1 MLQNIIDEGP
11 KFNRTSLNFSTDSLN
26 SSSIAAHPAL
36 YEKYFFS
43 ERTDLKLSYNFIH
56 FINFRPI
63 EKDADRFKI
72 CLINIFLFF
81 LFRYNVSLFKY
92 NYNSQRK
99 LIKGD
104 LSAFKGFS
112 ITIKHIIYK
121 T

>member
-1 MLQNIIDEGP
+1 MLQNIIDESP

-36 YEKYFFS
+36 YEKYSFS

-72 CLINIFLFF
+72 CLINI
-81 LFRYNVSLFKY
+81 SL
-92 NYNSQRK
+92 SSSVQVQRQ
-99 LIKGD
+99 LV
-104 LSAFKGFS
+104 
-112 ITIKHIIYK
+112 
-121 T
+121 